1 MHCAAANP
9 SMRLGRF
16 LFGFCLIWAA
26 LYASGAAQGGG
37 VAYGLLALA
46 ITVAVAALWEH
57 FAFATPAR
65 ALLVS
70 LGFGR
75 PTGRSLLA
83 GAVLSA
89 AVLTFY
95 PAYVLVSGTDLTLRS
110 NWLWLAI
117 GLFAYHGL
125 AEELVWRGYAF
136 RRLRRGRTFAA
147 AIRRTIP
154 LIAITHLPI
163 VITNGPVVGL
173 FAIAV
178 AAVTCLPFGYL
189 WERGGQTIWAAAML
203 HASIDAFKLF
213 EIPGGE
219 AAVLFSISL
228 ATVSIFVPL
237 GVLVV
242 GNRFFGRK
250 PSQAGPRRAPKHVS
264 RLCSGVRPGRSRQ
277 GDRHHDHQRAL
288 AAGS

>member
-1 MHCAAANP
+1 MRRVAANP
-9 SMRLGRF
+9 SMRFLLGF
-16 LFGFCLIWAA
+16 FSIWGV
-26 LYASGAAQGGG
+26 LYAAGAAQGGG

-46 ITVAVAALWEH
+46 ITGAVAALWEH
-57 FAFATPAR
+57 YAFATPAR
-65 ALLVS
+65 ALLGS

-83 GAVLSA
+83 GAVVSA

-110 NWLWLAI
+110 DWLWLAV

-125 AEELVWRGYAF
+125 AEEMAWRGYAF
-136 RRLRRGRTFAA
+136 RRLRQGRTFGA
-147 AIRRTIP
+147 AIARTIP

-173 FAIAV
+173 FAIVV

-213 EIPGGE
+213 EVPSGE
-219 AAVLFSISL
+219 AGVVFSISL
-228 ATVSIFVPL
+228 AVVSLFVPL
-237 GVLVV
+237 GVLLMSD
-242 GNRFFGRK
+242 RFFGRE
-250 PSQAGPRRAPKHVS
+250 PLAG
-264 RLCSGVRPGRSRQ
+264 
-277 GDRHHDHQRAL
+277 RAL
-288 AAGS
+288 GAA

>member
-1 MHCAAANP
+1 MCSAAANP
-9 SMRLGRF
+9 SPRLGRF
-16 LFGFCLIWAA
+16 LVGFCLIWGA
-26 LYASGAAQGGG
+26 LYASGAAQGGS
-37 VAYGLLALA
+37 VAYGVIALV
-46 ITVAVAALWEH
+46 ITAAVAALWEH
-57 FAFATPAR
+57 VAFATPVR
-65 ALLVS
+65 AVLGS

-83 GAVLSA
+83 GAAISAVVLA
-89 AVLTFY
+89 FY

-125 AEELVWRGYAF
+125 AEEVAWRGYAF

-147 AIRRTIP
+147 AMRRTIP
-154 LIAITHLPI
+154 LIAITHVPI
-163 VITNGPVVGL
+163 VITNGPAVGL

-213 EIPGGE
+213 EVPGGE
-219 AAVLFSISL
+219 AGVVFSISL
-228 ATVSIFVPL
+228 ALVSIVVPL
-237 GVLVV
+237 SVLVV
-242 GNRFFGRK
+242 GDRFLGCTPSAGRATFDHTAR
-250 PSQAGPRRAPKHVS
+250 S
-264 RLCSGVRPGRSRQ
+264 SGTKEQS
-277 GDRHHDHQRAL
+277 
-288 AAGS
+288 AAGATPTLRLWRLAS

>member
-1 MHCAAANP
+1 MRCDGANA

-16 LFGFCLIWAA
+16 LFGFFAIWGA
-26 LYASGAAQGGG
+26 LYASGAAGGG
-37 VAYGLLALA
+37 SVAYGLLALT

-57 FAFATPAR
+57 FVFATPAR
-65 ALLVS
+65 ALLDS

-75 PTGRSLLA
+75 PTGRSLVA
-83 GAVLSA
+83 GAVVSA

-110 NWLWLAI
+110 NWLWLAV

-125 AEELVWRGYAF
+125 AEELAWRGYAF

-163 VITNGPVVGL
+163 VITNGLAVGL

-219 AAVLFSISL
+219 AGLVFSISL
-228 ATVSIFVPL
+228 AMVSMLVPL

-242 GNRFFGRK
+242 GDRFFGRE
-250 PSQAGPRRAPKHVS
+250 PPATRAAKGS
-264 RLCSGVRPGRSRQ
+264 RTREPLRLRGQ
-277 GDRHHDHQRAL
+277 TWT
-288 AAGS
+288 